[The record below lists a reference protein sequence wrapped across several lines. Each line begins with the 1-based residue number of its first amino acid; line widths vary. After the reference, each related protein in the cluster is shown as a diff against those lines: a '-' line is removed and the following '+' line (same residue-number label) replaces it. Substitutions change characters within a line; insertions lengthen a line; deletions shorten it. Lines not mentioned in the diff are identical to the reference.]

1 MDKLSKGTI
10 KTAPAS
16 SGTEIPTLN
25 NPVEKNTRKKSSSGS
40 ILLALLSLIVA
51 IVAVGAAYYLWM
63 QQQQMDY
70 RLQSVLQQAD
80 DKLQRSERGLD
91 QLQVELHQAA
101 LAHDK
106 QQQGLQSEIDE
117 LQKQF
122 SSQQLRLQLLSTT
135 DRSEWQLAELE
146 YLLRLANQ
154 RILVGGEIRGAEA
167 LLNAADQIVRELDD
181 VALYSV
187 RKSIASDLAAVR
199 AVSELDIQ
207 GVYVQLLALAE
218 QVDKLPLFNPP
229 KNEEPKPAS
238 NASLLAPSSD
248 ASWLEQ
254 SHYQL
259 NVATQEL
266 IEMLG
271 IRHRNYT
278 VEPLLPPEEH
288 FYLRKNI
295 QLKFEQAKS
304 ALMAGQQQVYKQ
316 SLADAQTWLAKYY
329 QLAGHSSQVALEAI
343 NELQQVEVIQSLP
356 DISASLRALKSYL
369 AERYSS
375 SGVQTD
381 KAEKSD
387 NTEHSVAN
395 DNGGA

>member
-1 MDKLSKGTI
+1 MDKLNKGTI
-10 KTAPAS
+10 KTAPSS

-25 NPVEKNTRKKSSSGS
+25 NPVAKNTGKKSSSGS

-51 IVAVGAAYYLWM
+51 IAAVGAAYYLWM

-80 DKLQRSERGLD
+80 EKLQRSERSLD
-91 QLQVELHQAA
+91 QLQLEVHQAA

-106 QQQGLQSEIDE
+106 QQQGLQSEIAE
-117 LQKQF
+117 LQKHL
-122 SSQQLRLQLLSTT
+122 SSQQHRLHLLSTT
-135 DRSEWQLAELE
+135 DRSEWKLAELE

-167 LLNAADQIVRELDD
+167 LLNAADKIVRELDD
-181 VALYSV
+181 MALYSV

-199 AVSELDIQ
+199 AVSELDVQ
-207 GVYVQLLALAE
+207 GVYVRLLALAE
-218 QVDKLPLFNPP
+218 QVDTLPLFNPP
-229 KNEEPKPAS
+229 KNEQPTPAGQ
-238 NASLLAPSSD
+238 ALLLAPGSD

-254 SHYQL
+254 SRYQL

-304 ALMAGQQQVYKQ
+304 ALMAGQQQVYQQ
-316 SLADAQTWLAKYY
+316 SLADAQAWLAKYY
-329 QLAGHSSQVALEAI
+329 QLAGHSSQVALETL
-343 NELQQVEVIQSLP
+343 NELQKVEVIQSLP
-356 DISASLRALKSYL
+356 DISASLRAVKSYL
-369 AERYSS
+369 AERYRVA
-375 SGVQTD
+375 GVQHD
-381 KAEKSD
+381 KTEKSK
-387 NTEHSVAN
+387 TVEQAVVN
-395 DNGGA
+395 DNGGL